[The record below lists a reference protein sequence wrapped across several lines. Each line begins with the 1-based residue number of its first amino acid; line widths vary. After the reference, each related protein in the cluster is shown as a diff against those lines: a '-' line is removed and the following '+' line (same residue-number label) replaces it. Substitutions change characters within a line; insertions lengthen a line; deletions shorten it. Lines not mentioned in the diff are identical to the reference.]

1 MTKKNIQISFGV
13 FVLIVCIGIAYFAQ
27 TQNAN
32 GAFIWL
38 IGLALGYVLQRSRF
52 CFTAAMR
59 DPVLTGGTAL
69 TKALVMAL
77 ALSSILFFAMQVKAV
92 GWNLNAGGKLVGN
105 IANAGWHTVT
115 GGFLFGIGA
124 VIAGGCASGTLMRMG
139 EGFVQQWITIVFFII
154 GSVVGGPVLSLFNTA
169 KNGKAVHLP
178 TAFGSWIPALIL
190 QFGLLLLVYI
200 LADIWGKKKARG

>member
-13 FVLIVCIGIAYFAQ
+13 FVVIVCIGIAYFAQ
-27 TQNAN
+27 TQNKN

-77 ALSSILFFAMQVKAV
+77 ALSSVFYFAMQVKAM
-92 GWNLNAGGKLVGN
+92 GWDLKAGGTAVGN
-105 IANAGWHTVT
+105 IANAGLHTVV

-139 EGFVQQWITIVFFII
+139 EGFLQQWITIIFFIA
-154 GSVVGGPVLSLFNTA
+154 GSVLGGPILSLFKTA
-169 KNGKAVHLP
+169 KYGKAVHLP
-178 TAFGSWIPALIL
+178 SLFGSWIPALIL

-200 LADIWGKKKARG
+200 LADLWGKKKAKG